1 MRKHDG
7 AGNNTEHRRNQASG
21 PEIGRRQFFRT
32 LTGTAAGMVVAVSHG
47 AKAAATATA
56 SAIPAMPL
64 LDRPR
69 GDAGRDFI
77 DGHGAAAY
85 GYTAKDGD
93 LAFKGFEGKRWAMLV
108 DLRKCIGCQACTAAC
123 KFENNVPGAVFRT
136 WVPDVEIGRYPDT
149 RRAFLP
155 RLCNHCKRPSCIEVC
170 PAGATWQRRDG
181 IVVVDY
187 DRCIGCG
194 ACVDACPYDARFIN
208 PLTQTADKCNFCAQR
223 TDQGLL
229 PACVETCVG
238 GARQF
243 GDLNDPHSAPARALQ
258 QRPVQVLKP
267 ETGNQPCVL
276 YIDLTDALQNNLP
289 GRPDLWSAD
298 RRAAGEPSGDWTT
311 EEVSQ

>member
-1 MRKHDG
+1 
-7 AGNNTEHRRNQASG
+7 
-21 PEIGRRQFFRT
+21 
-32 LTGTAAGMVVAVSHG
+32 
-47 AKAAATATA
+47 
-56 SAIPAMPL
+56 MPL
-64 LDRPR
+64 LGRPR

-77 DGHGAAAY
+77 DDHGAAAY
-85 GYTAKDGD
+85 GYTAKDGE

-123 KFENNVPGAVFRT
+123 KFENNVPGGVFRT
-136 WVPDVEIGRYPDT
+136 WVPDMEIGRYPDT

-181 IVVVDY
+181 IVVVDA

-194 ACVDACPYDARFIN
+194 SCVDACPYDARFMN
-208 PLTQTADKCNFCAQR
+208 PVTNTADKCNFCAQR

-258 QRPVQVLKP
+258 QWPVQVLKP
-267 ETGNQPCVL
+267 ETGNQPRVL
-276 YIDLTDALQNNLP
+276 YVGLADALQNNLP
-289 GRPDLWSAD
+289 GRPDLWSAN
-298 RRAAGEPSGDWTT
+298 RRAAGEPSGDWTI